1 MNCVD
6 WEEKPR
12 KSQTFYAKSSNE
24 HHDRITVKEHIE
36 KVSSLAGTFGE
47 EVGMPNA
54 ARIAGLF
61 HDFGKYSPAFQ
72 RILDGTMQNVDHAFA
87 GAVILYLLKAQKSE
101 ILRKKYS
108 PILEAVQGH
117 HHGLV
122 SMDAL
127 VDSLMETFQSQ
138 DADCCPSGKLPSL
151 RGADAFSA
159 ALLAFQADFS
169 DFSFPKIENRKVL
182 SSDSVADMLDTR
194 MLFSCLVDADYSVSA
209 SDDDPTYLERN
220 RMPPLDA
227 DQMLQNLE
235 NHLAQLRRDSTANT
249 ELNVIRNQVYK
260 ECGSKGSGSMGLF
273 TLTAPTGVGKTLAM
287 LHFAL
292 RHCKAHALR
301 RIIVALPFLTLAEQT
316 EREYRTIFPTVLV
329 DHSQSNLPE
338 EMRDLAARWD
348 APVIITT
355 AVRLFESL
363 FSDNPRDCRK
373 LHNLAGSVILFDESQ
388 SLPAELAGVTVQT
401 VQTLCEKFHCSM
413 VFATATQPDFGAI
426 RNTVWKPTEILSNNA
441 ELFRKMQRVQT
452 HWRKKLPLAD
462 VAEEMSIQKNS
473 CCIVNLRRHARKLF
487 EMLEGRCGSE
497 YGLFLLTTDL
507 CPAHRLAV
515 VAEIRARQKAGF
527 PCLVVAT
534 QCIEAG
540 VDLDFDV
547 MYRALAP
554 LESIIQAAGRCNR
567 NGRLPEGGRVIVFI
581 PEEEEPLYP
590 GNWYEAAA
598 HIVENL
604 HQKHAIDIHNPEHI
618 REYYAALFREA
629 KDKKQLTAAIQ
640 NRSFSETDKE
650 YQLIANQGIRVIVPY
665 QKMQEDYRDICTQAR
680 QYGLTP
686 ALIKKA
692 APITVTVG
700 ISQKNKLEDIAEELF
715 YCKQGRKTETKSDFY
730 ILFPQNED
738 FYTEDM
744 GLQLP
749 EQVEFQA
756 CW

>member
-6 WEEKPR
+6 LEEKPR

-127 VDSLMETFQSQ
+127 VDSLMDTFQSQ

-209 SDDDPTYLERN
+209 SDDDPVYLERN

-260 ECGSKGSGSMGLF
+260 ECGSKGSGPMGLF

-292 RHCKAHALR
+292 RHCKTHALR

-567 NGRLPEGGRVIVFI
+567 NGKLPNGGTVIVFE
-581 PEEEEPLYP
+581 PAEEGNLYP
-590 GNWYEAAA
+590 GDSYSRAAG
-598 HIVENL
+598 IVKNL
-604 HQKHAIDIHNPEHI
+604 WASSSQPELSDLKSI
-618 REYYAALFREA
+618 RDYYHRF
-629 KDKKQLTAAIQ
+629 
-640 NRSFSETDKE
+640 FSECTQNYALEKALNTKNYGETAKE
-650 YQLIANQGIRVIVPY
+650 YRLIKENGVHLIVPWSGDRELFDCIR
-665 QKMQEDYRDICTQAR
+665 KAVEHGSITQEHLHI
-680 QYGLTP
+680 
-686 ALIKKA
+686 A
-692 APITVTVG
+692 APITVSCFDRDAVKACSTPIQIRRG
-700 ISQKNKLEDIAEELF
+700 KS
-715 YCKQGRKTETKSDFY
+715 TMETGYY
-730 ILFPQNED
+730 ILNPGFESRYDPVKG
-738 FYTEDM
+738 F
-744 GLQLP
+744 LP
-749 EQVEFQA
+749 GDTMYENLMA
-756 CW
+756 